1 MRDYSLQCVLL
12 VNYGKMSEGLMMI
25 LLGTPML
32 KLVMGLNWLR
42 GFKARKMT
50 ACH

>member
-25 LLGTPML
+25 LFGYSYAQIGNGVD
-32 KLVMGLNWLR
+32 LVE
-42 GFKARKMT
+42 GFQG
-50 ACH
+50 